1 MVSWL
6 RQVSDDVAVDI
17 VVQPRASRT
26 EIVGELDGRLKIR
39 LKAPPVDG
47 AANKEL
53 LNFLAKTCR
62 VAKSRVVLDKGS
74 TAKRKTVIIA
84 DTTCEEISRCLESS

>member
-1 MVSWL
+1 MAWL
-6 RQVSDDVAVDI
+6 RKQPEGVAVEI

-26 EIVGELDGRLKIR
+26 EIVGLLDDRLKIR

-53 LNFLAKTCR
+53 TAFLAKTCG
-62 VAKSRVVLDKGS
+62 VAKSKVTIAKGS
-74 TAKRKTVIIA
+74 TGKRKTVIIEGVSL
-84 DTTCEEISRCLESS
+84 EELAQSLETS